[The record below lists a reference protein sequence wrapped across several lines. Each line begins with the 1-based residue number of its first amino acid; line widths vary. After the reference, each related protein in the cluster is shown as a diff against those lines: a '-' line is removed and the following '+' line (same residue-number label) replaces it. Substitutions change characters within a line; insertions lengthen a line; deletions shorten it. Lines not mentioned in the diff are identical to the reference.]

1 MPRARFAWQYLLHL
15 TGLRRADLSEVT
27 LSNYVAMYCDRR
39 NTIRNRRLATLQGAL
54 LPRMVSK
61 AADDEIRARSKELLT
76 DELVNNPMAGGTS
89 RAMVTKL
96 VFDFLKAHPEE
107 IRSVANIGASVDS
120 QCAYLAPRFP
130 DIEFTSVDFSP
141 DLDKVNAYLPQS
153 PNWKFKPGYALDML
167 QNGEL
172 EADLFFMT
180 STSVCFSPP
189 ELDAYIAAF
198 ARQGRYVIFN
208 EPWWPAITS
217 LNLFKIPR
225 PEEIPAGQAILGLVY
240 FNFQSNYLAMLE
252 RHGFNVLSSRIVPTA
267 GASWYTLQII
277 AERA

>member
-153 PNWKFKPGYALDML
+153 PNWKFKPGYAL
-167 QNGEL
+167 
-172 EADLFFMT
+172 
-180 STSVCFSPP
+180 
-189 ELDAYIAAF
+189 
-198 ARQGRYVIFN
+198 YVIFN